1 MLNFGIGPFRFGK
14 LVYLLALVCLS
25 GLAQQNVP
33 DAPQPKPS
41 SQPNQFPEGAPQA
54 PKNDHAAPPP
64 IAASTPAPSTPAPG
78 SEVLSTNLAQFGT
91 ITERVN
97 AVQIP
102 VTVRDNSGRM
112 VPGLT
117 PGDFTVLEDGVAQ
130 RLRFFSSDP
139 FPLSTAVVLQTDLPA
154 STMKKVNNTLPAL
167 VGAFTEFDEVAIY
180 RYGHTVSQMT
190 GFSGAASISTATLA
204 TVKRPGSQGGPPQ
217 VFGPIAQGPTINGH
231 PVYDPNAQTATG
243 TGASLQTARE
253 SLVLNDAILRA
264 AQDLARRDRTRRKVI
279 FVISDG
285 RELGS
290 RASYNEVLRVL
301 LSNNIAVY
309 AIGVDTAALPIYD
322 KLNRFRLPG
331 FGYGNILPLFAS
343 NTGGQTFAEF
353 DQQSI
358 EQAYSKITNAA
369 RDQYTLVYYA
379 KATASSGYRV
389 IDVRVHRPNLVVKAK
404 AGYYPLPSQPSPQQA
419 APQPTPQR

>member
-1 MLNFGIGPFRFGK
+1 MLSLGIGPFWFGK
-14 LVYLLALVCLS
+14 LVSLLALVCLS

-41 SQPNQFPEGAPQA
+41 SQPSQFPEGAPQA
-54 PKNDHAAPPP
+54 PKNDHGAPPA
-64 IAASTPAPSTPAPG
+64 AASTPTPAAQATRGP
-78 SEVLSTNLAQFGT
+78 ENEILSTDLAQFSKFSVN
-91 ITERVN
+91 VN
-97 AVQIP
+97 AVQVP

-117 PGDFTVLEDGVAQ
+117 PSDFTVLEDGVPQ
-130 RLRFFSSDP
+130 RLRFFFSDP

-204 TVKRPGSQGGPPQ
+204 KVKRPGSQGGPPQ

-243 TGASLQTARE
+243 TGASLQTAKD
-253 SLVLNDAILRA
+253 SFVLNDAILRA
-264 AQDLARRDRTRRKVI
+264 AQDLARRDRTRRKII

-285 RELGS
+285 RERGS
-290 RASYNEVLRVL
+290 SANYEEVLRVL

-309 AIGVDTAALPIYD
+309 ALGVDMAAMPIYD
-322 KLNRFRLPG
+322 KLNRYRLPG
-331 FGYGNILPLFAS
+331 FGYGNILPLYAS
-343 NTGGQTFAEF
+343 KTGGQNFAEF

-358 EQAYSKITNAA
+358 EQAYSQITGSA
-369 RDQYTLVYYA
+369 RNQYTLVYYA
-379 KATASSGYRV
+379 KATASSAFRE
-389 IDVRVHRPNLVVKAK
+389 IDVRVHRPNLFVRAK

-419 APQPTPQR
+419 APQR

>member
-1 MLNFGIGPFRFGK
+1 LP
-14 LVYLLALVCLS
+14 
-25 GLAQQNVP
+25 GLAQQDVP
-33 DAPQPKPS
+33 DAPQPKS
-41 SQPNQFPEGAPQA
+41 STQPGQFPEGAPQA

-64 IAASTPAPSTPAPG
+64 AEASTPAPSTPAPG
-78 SEVLSTNLAQFGT
+78 SDVLSTNLAQFGT
-91 ITERVN
+91 IIERVN

-112 VPGLT
+112 VTGLT
-117 PGDFTVLEDGVAQ
+117 PGDFTVLEDGAAQ
-130 RLRFFSSDP
+130 RLRGFYTDP

-217 VFGPIAQGPTINGH
+217 VFGPIAQGPTMNGH

-243 TGASLQTARE
+243 TGASLQTAKE
-253 SLVLNDAILRA
+253 SYVLNDAILRA
-264 AQDLARRDRTRRKVI
+264 AQDLARRDRARRKVI

-285 RELGS
+285 RELRS
-290 RASYNEVLRVL
+290 NASYNEVLRVL
-301 LSNNIAVY
+301 LSNNIQVY
-309 AIGVDTAALPIYD
+309 ALGVDTAALPIYD

-331 FGYGNILPLFAS
+331 FGYGNILPLYAN

-358 EQAYSKITNAA
+358 EQAYSKITDSA
-369 RDQYTLVYYA
+369 RNQYTLVYYA
-379 KATASSGYRV
+379 KATASSGFRV
-389 IDVRVHRPNLVVKAK
+389 IDVRVHRPNLVVTAK
-404 AGYYPLPSQPSPQQA
+404 AGYYPLPPQPTSQQA
-419 APQPTPQR
+419 APRR

>member
-1 MLNFGIGPFRFGK
+1 MLSLGIGPFRFGK
-14 LVYLLALVCLS
+14 LVCLLALVCLP
-25 GLAQQNVP
+25 GLAQQSVP

-41 SQPNQFPEGAPQA
+41 SQPSQFPEGAPPA
-54 PKNDHAAPPP
+54 PKNDHAAPPD
-64 IAASTPAPSTPAPG
+64 AASTPTPAAPAPG
-78 SEVLSTNLAQFGT
+78 NEILATDLAKFGG
-91 ITERVN
+91 IIVPVN

-102 VTVRDNSGRM
+102 VTVRDNTGRM
-112 VPGLT
+112 VTGLT
-117 PGDFTVLEDGVAQ
+117 PADFTVLEDGVAQ
-130 RLRFFSSDP
+130 RLRFFSSDA
-139 FPLSTAVVLQTDLPA
+139 FPLSTAVVLETDLPA
-154 STMKKVNNTLPAL
+154 ATMKKVNNTLPAL

-204 TVKRPGSQGGPPQ
+204 KVKRPGSQGGPPQ

-243 TGASLQTARE
+243 TGASLQTAKE
-253 SLVLNDAILRA
+253 SYVLNDAILRA
-264 AQDLARRDRTRRKVI
+264 AQDLAHRDRTRRKVI

-290 RASYNEVLRVL
+290 QASYNEVLRVL

-309 AIGVDTAALPIYD
+309 ALGVDTAALPIYD

-331 FGYGNILPLFAS
+331 FGYGNILPLYAS
-343 NTGGQTFAEF
+343 NTGGQNFAQF

-358 EQAYSKITNAA
+358 EQAYSKITDAA
-369 RDQYTLVYYA
+369 RNQYTLVYYA

-389 IDVRVHRPNLVVKAK
+389 IDVRVHRPNLVVTAK
-404 AGYYPLPSQPSPQQA
+404 AGYYPLPQQPSLQQA
-419 APQPTPQR
+419 VPQPTPQR

>member
-1 MLNFGIGPFRFGK
+1 MRSLGIGPFKFGK
-14 LVYLLALVCLS
+14 LVYLLALVCLP

-41 SQPNQFPEGAPQA
+41 SQPSQFPEGVPPA

-64 IAASTPAPSTPAPG
+64 AEASTPTPSAPAPG
-78 SEVLSTNLAQFGT
+78 SDVLSTNLAQFGK

-102 VTVRDNSGRM
+102 VTVRDSSGRM
-112 VPGLT
+112 VTGLT
-117 PGDFTVLEDGVAQ
+117 PGDFTVLEDGASQ
-130 RLRFFSSDP
+130 RLRGFYIDP
-139 FPLSTAVVLQTDLPA
+139 FPLSTAVVLETDLPA
-154 STMKKVNNTLPAL
+154 ATMKKINNTLPAL

-190 GFSGAASISTATLA
+190 AFSGAASISTATLA
-204 TVKRPGSQGGPPQ
+204 KVKRPGSQGGPPQ

-243 TGASLQTARE
+243 TGASLQTAKE
-253 SLVLNDAILRA
+253 SFVLNDAILRA
-264 AQDLARRDRTRRKVI
+264 AQDLAHRDRTRRKVI

-290 RASYNEVLRVL
+290 QASYNEVLRVL

-309 AIGVDTAALPIYD
+309 ALGVDTAALPIYD

-331 FGYGNILPLFAS
+331 FGYGNILPLYAS
-343 NTGGQTFAEF
+343 NTGGQTSAQF

-358 EQAYSKITNAA
+358 EQAYSKITDAA
-369 RDQYTLVYYA
+369 RNQYTLVYYA

-389 IDVRVHRPNLVVKAK
+389 IDVRVHRPNLVVTAK
-404 AGYYPLPSQPSPQQA
+404 AGYYPLPAQLSPQQS